1 MKNDKKYIL
10 SFIYL
15 VFSYTFFFLSIHFLP
30 FLHFSYDLLLIF
42 SLIDI
47 FIFLHIILDIKKMY
61 NFIYKKRYFIGVLI
75 FAFLVAF
82 KYNGSSIEIWNGAI
96 QPEYQLKSSVVLG
109 KLRSIRS
116 DEWLVVTPIS
126 LTQATETVN
135 FSKIN
140 TILGATSNLV
150 TLNPKLPSKNILS
163 LITNPNN
170 IGYLFLDTERA
181 FSFSWYFGYFVL
193 FFATFEMLMILT
205 KKNKL
210 FSFLGSTMITFSPV
224 IQWWQSPSIIAYG
237 ALAIIF
243 FYNFIINS
251 CWKKK
256 LLYSI
261 LVGYAGLLYIM
272 CLYPAW
278 QVPYGYCYLVIVIYL
293 TFKYK
298 DKLKWK
304 DLLYLI
310 PTVSVILSMMLPI
323 LISNKEVFEITSNT
337 VYPGSRL
344 STGGGNWEI
353 LFTYINS
360 IYYPFKD
367 FGNPCEFSQYFSIF
381 PIPLIYGIYLM
392 IKNKKV
398 DLFIILS
405 SIILSLLSLWV
416 ILPMGEI
423 FSKITLLYMSTEVR
437 VQVAIGY
444 LSVILLIYLLSKY
457 EKEGKIFNYK
467 NLIVFIISLISAI
480 ITVKISNTITNKIFP
495 GYLNINM
502 TILSVFILTIIIT
515 LILINNKKTNYLLS
529 IILILI
535 SIISGAIVSP
545 INKGLDVFYEKPLA
559 KQIQKMVKEDPGAIY
574 IGVDSGIV
582 LSNYLAVNGAKTI
595 NTTNFIPNLKLYNK
609 LDPEKKYNDV
619 YNRYEHV
626 AINIVDNK
634 TKFILNQADFI
645 TIELNIQNICKTNAK
660 YIVTTNLDR
669 KYKEFKQIYEEYGVR
684 IFETG
689 CEG

>member
-1 MKNDKKYIL
+1 MKNSKKYIL
-10 SFIYL
+10 ALIYL
-15 VFSYTFFFLSIHFLP
+15 IFSYTFFFLSIHYLP

-42 SLIDI
+42 SLINI
-47 FIFLHIILDIKKMY
+47 FITLHFILNIKKMY
-61 NFIYKKRYFIGVLI
+61 DFIYRKRYLIGILLFIFIV
-75 FAFLVAF
+75 VF

-96 QPEYQLKSSVVLG
+96 QPEYQLKNNIVLG
-109 KLRSIRS
+109 KVRSIRS
-116 DEWLVVTPIS
+116 DEWLVGTPIS
-126 LTQATETVN
+126 LTQANDSVN

-140 TILGATSNLV
+140 TLLGATENIV
-150 TLNPKLPSKNILS
+150 TLNPKLPNNDILS
-163 LITNPNN
+163 VIANPNT
-170 IGYLFLDTERA
+170 IGFLFLDIERA
-181 FSFSWYFGYFVL
+181 FSFYWYFVYFVL
-193 FFATFEMLMILT
+193 FFTTFEMLMILT

-210 FSFLGSTMITFSPV
+210 YSTVGASMITLSPV
-224 IQWWQSPSIIAYG
+224 IQWWQSPAIIAYG
-237 ALAIIF
+237 ALAIVLF
-243 FYNFIINS
+243 HKFLESTKFKN
-251 CWKKK
+251 K

-261 LVGYAGLLYIM
+261 LFGYAGLLYIM
-272 CLYPAW
+272 CIYPAW
-278 QVPYGYCYLVIVIYL
+278 QVPYGYCYLIILIYILL
-293 TFKYK
+293 TNIKK
-298 DKLKWK
+298 TKWS
-304 DLLYLI
+304 DLLYLFPAI
-310 PTVSVILSMMLPI
+310 LVIISIMVPT

-344 STGGGNWEI
+344 SIGGGDWEM

-367 FGNPCEFSQYFSIF
+367 FANPCEFSQYFSFF
-381 PIPLIYGIYLM
+381 PIPIIYGIYLM
-392 IKNKKV
+392 IKNKKI

-405 SIILSLLSLWV
+405 SVILVILSLWV
-416 ILPMGEI
+416 IFPLGEI
-423 FSKITLLYMSTEVR
+423 FSKLTLLYMSTEVR

-495 GYLNINM
+495 GYLNIYM

-535 SIISGAIVSP
+535 SIISGVIVSP

-559 KQIQKMVKEDPGAIY
+559 KQIQKMVKEDPDAIY

-582 LSNYLAVNGAKTI
+582 LSNYLAVNGARTI

-645 TIELNIQNICKTNAK
+645 TIELNVQDICKTNTK
-660 YIVTTNLDR
+660 YIVTTNLDK